1 MGFLDSGHLKKTYSF
16 KLYTLSFWFT
26 LLWSTDAF
34 LFFRKVFFH
43 CCFHFAK
50 QSCSFASSRDFPGGS
65 DGKESACNVGDLH
78 RFLSW
83 EDALEKEM
91 VIHSSVLAW
100 RIPRSEEPWAWQV
113 TVHGLQRVG
122 PRSCNS
128 TPGYISRENFNFKG
142 YMDPNIHCSTVYS
155 SQDKEAT

>member
-1 MGFLDSGHLKKTYSF
+1 MGFFRQEYWSGLPFPSPGDLPDLGSNPHLLGLLHWRRIVYLLNHWVKFYGFTNAKHHVSTITISESF
-16 KLYTLSFWFT
+16 PDLKLSSLICLFNLPKLMATTDFFT
-26 LLWSTDAF
+26 
-34 LFFRKVFFH
+34 
-43 CCFHFAK
+43 CFHFAK

-100 RIPRSEEPWAWQV
+100 RIPRSEEP
-113 TVHGLQRVG
+113 
-122 PRSCNS
+122 
-128 TPGYISRENFNFKG
+128 
-142 YMDPNIHCSTVYS
+142 
-155 SQDKEAT
+155 